1 MHRLLVAACVSC
13 ASFEIA
19 CSADSFSAAD
29 ASPETGNDVVV
40 GSDTGLD
47 AVDAFDAAADA
58 GTCRGQFGAP
68 TLVLAHSPQYI
79 VDSFTTVGDELHA
92 LVTLV
97 PTNATTEERKVYA
110 LDRTSAGDAFTID
123 ASQPLDLTN
132 VGPTPG
138 AFDAALSA
146 DGLTLFFSH
155 EQTPDGGTLDVD
167 LYEAQRPSL
176 TQPFATTSKFG
187 PGIDDPTTNQ
197 FHAHSG
203 GANLY
208 FTVAQIT
215 NGVQGAR
222 DLYVASL
229 GGGVRMPIA
238 ELDGVTSQ
246 EENPVPSRDE
256 LEIFFASNRAVASE
270 TLVYRAARTST
281 ALAFDAPV
289 QVPLSIVSTDITP
302 QYLSADGCRLYVL
315 VDQADVYVSQ
325 RSVL

>member
-1 MHRLLVAACVSC
+1 
-13 ASFEIA
+13 
-19 CSADSFSAAD
+19 
-29 ASPETGNDVVV
+29 
-40 GSDTGLD
+40 
-47 AVDAFDAAADA
+47 
-58 GTCRGQFGAP
+58 
-68 TLVLAHSPQYI
+68 
-79 VDSFTTVGDELHA
+79 
-92 LVTLV
+92 
-97 PTNATTEERKVYA
+97 
-110 LDRTSAGDAFTID
+110 TSAGDAFTID